1 MSMTVKQICDMF
13 GEFEDADEVVFDIDE
28 GTCEELK
35 DSYRYEPELGQPYR
49 AYDGRLVCVIGSRY
63 SR

>member
-1 MSMTVKQICDMF
+1 MRMTVKDIRGMF
-13 GEFEDADEVVFDIDE
+13 GEFDEDAEVIFEIDE

-35 DSYRYEPELGQPYR
+35 DSYRYEPDLGHPYR
-49 AYDGRLVCVIGSRY
+49 AQDGSLICVIGSSY